1 MDREDTAKV
10 KDIILWSQLAE
21 PNSFSAADLE
31 KVRHEH
37 LEKLERYRGRK
48 DWEAWIEHDELDLE
62 GDRIIAEIKN
72 YKAEYFH
79 KVSGNFM

>member
-10 KDIILWSQLAE
+10 KDIVLWSQLAK

-48 DWEAWIEHDELDLE
+48 DW
-62 GDRIIAEIKN
+62 
-72 YKAEYFH
+72 
-79 KVSGNFM
+79 